1 MQVSNG
7 KMKTYHFEK
16 AQVVS
21 ERRQNPDEGD
31 DEHDHTEHN
40 EDNGG
45 SQEHSIQRFVALSLH
60 LCIDADGQNKAPYQ
74 LKQIAQIR
82 SDHLNLTQNQITDG
96 TINTISVILVFLKR
110 HMCQKQHGR
119 VHEMFSQGLKK
130 SNKDGHY

>member
-1 MQVSNG
+1 MFCAANQYDLHKRYAEVQHLWCRGHYYMQVSNG

-82 SDHLNLTQNQITDG
+82 SDHLNLTQN
-96 TINTISVILVFLKR
+96 
-110 HMCQKQHGR
+110 
-119 VHEMFSQGLKK
+119 
-130 SNKDGHY
+130 